1 MTAFLTTKAAFSVFS
16 SVRFLAIRLHPP
28 AFIGVG
34 SHSLKRC
41 TGVHMI
47 RSIMS
52 VARNAFPFLMLVL
65 LLSLLVPNTSFAQS
79 TIATGSIQGTIL
91 DSSGAVLPA
100 AKVSIRNKDTG
111 QSFNV
116 PTSSTGTYTSGAIV
130 PGTYSVHAEAPGFKT
145 VEETVEVRVGETAG
159 ANLVLPVGSGTTV
172 VQVEGQAATVN
183 TEQASIQG
191 VLSKEQI
198 ENLPVNGRNF
208 LDLAQLEPG
217 VQVQDG
223 GDFDPTKVGFSSI
236 SFGGRFGRTARIA
249 VDGVDVSDETVGTT
263 TENIPAGAI
272 QEFSV
277 SQSSLDLSNE
287 LTSSGAVNVITRSG
301 TNQFHGEGFA
311 LYRDSVFSAALP
323 APPPPAP
330 PLQSPYA
337 RNQDGGNIGGAIV
350 KDKLF
355 FFLDAEHINQN
366 LTAPVVPSEP
376 FSSFT
381 GNSSAPFRETDYDAR
396 VDWVFGKGV
405 RMFYRFSY
413 FDSRA
418 VSAGGLIGF
427 QPYEDKNYTRTHV
440 VGADFTSGGF
450 THSFR
455 FEYLKFINNLKD
467 VVLGSDLPFANF
479 PVSINIF
486 ASNFF
491 SGPNFLAPQ
500 QTYQTDRQI
509 KYDGSKVLGAHILRY
524 GVSYNRLRGGGLFSF
539 SAITAN
545 VSPIANAA
553 EVANAA
559 LLPGGAGDPL
569 NYPLDAVTLGNGN
582 RCDTEIPAFNAP
594 CSGTPPDNRLGLY
607 VGDTWKVKPNL
618 SITYGLRYVRD
629 TGRSDSDLPP
639 LPGVNDLLPGFG
651 NRVHQ
656 PNLNFA
662 PQLGIAW
669 DPKKDS
675 KTVIRAGIGMFY
687 ENAIWNNAEFDRP
700 ERLATGAFLAN
711 PSACFNGAG
720 AGVPFSPS
728 DTEFLGGN
736 SNAANFICSTPIG
749 TTIADT
755 NADNCNGLTAAVCVA
770 NFQTKYQAATA
781 AIGANAPNP
790 NYIPNLISSGSAIPL
805 GALAPNYRTPYSIQM
820 NAGVQRQLRP
830 GMVLSVD
837 YLRNVNLHYL
847 IGVDVNHSGDTRFF
861 DKNAALNAISATN
874 AQFGCGA
881 GTDSASINCA
891 LHSPMI
897 DPFTQLPGASIASYA
912 NNGLDSAADLGVG
925 SCQTALGVS
934 CAFPGTNPGV
944 GPAVFLQPIGRS
956 VYNAMD
962 VKLVDNVKDPFRGVK
977 YLNFQFAYALS
988 RFTNA
993 GAALTTSAGTSPAA
1007 ADQDFV
1013 NPAIDNRN
1021 PLGFSGP
1028 SSLDRTH
1035 QFSFG
1040 GYADLPLHFRLGTI
1054 FHFDSPLA
1062 STLAV
1067 PPVGIGPG
1075 EIFLTDF
1082 TGDGTVGDPLPGTRV
1097 GAFMRG
1103 ISPGGLNNV
1112 LNNYNS
1118 TVAGNLTPAGQAL
1131 VAAGLFTPQQ
1141 LGVGNSL
1148 CTNNPNGV
1156 SAGAACA
1163 VAPLVQLAPQGQVGL
1178 TWLRTFDTSLTWV
1191 GNVTVK
1197 DRAFSIEPSVSF
1209 YNLFNFANFN
1219 IPGNVLTG
1227 ILTGGPGSANGT
1239 TRADAT
1245 SVRVGVG
1252 TGVFSLG
1259 APRTIEFGLK
1269 LSF

>member
-1 MTAFLTTKAAFSVFS
+1 
-16 SVRFLAIRLHPP
+16 
-28 AFIGVG
+28 
-34 SHSLKRC
+34 
-41 TGVHMI
+41 MI
-47 RSIMS
+47 RRHTEKVHS
-52 VARNAFPFLMLVL
+52 FVL
-65 LLSLLVPNTSFAQS
+65 LLAIAMVVHAFTTSTAMGQS

-91 DSSGAVLPA
+91 DSSGAVIPS
-100 AKVSIRNKDTG
+100 AKVTIRNKDTG
-111 QSFNV
+111 QTFQV
-116 PTSSTGTYTSGAIV
+116 ATSSSGAYTSGAIV
-130 PGTYSVHAEAPGFKT
+130 PGNYSARAEAQGFKT
-145 VEETVEVRVGETAG
+145 VEQAVVVRVGETAG
-159 ANLVLPVGSGTTV
+159 ANLTLPVGSSSTV
-172 VQVEGQAATVN
+172 VEVEAQAVAVN
-183 TEQASIQG
+183 TEQASVQG
-191 VLSKEQI
+191 VLTKDQI

-223 GDFDPTKVGFSSI
+223 ADFDPTKVGFSSI
-236 SFGGRFGRTARIA
+236 SFGGRFGRTARIE

-263 TENIPAGAI
+263 TENIPASAI

-287 LTSSGAVNVITRSG
+287 LTSSGAVNVTTRSG
-301 TNQFHGEGFA
+301 TNDFHGEGFA
-311 LYRDSVFSAALP
+311 LFRSSAFSAALP

-330 PLQSPYA
+330 PLESPYA
-337 RNQDGGNIGGAIV
+337 RNQDGGNFGGAFI

-366 LTAPVVPSEP
+366 LTAPVVPSDP
-376 FSSFT
+376 FATFT
-381 GNSSAPFRETDYDAR
+381 GNTSAPFHETDYDAR
-396 VDWVFGKGV
+396 LDWILGKGV

-413 FDSRA
+413 FDSLA
-418 VSAGGLIGF
+418 VAAGGLIGF
-427 QPYEDKNYTRTHV
+427 QPYEDKNYTKTHV
-440 VGADFTSGGF
+440 VGADFTSSGF

-455 FEYLKFINNLKD
+455 FEYLKFINNLRD
-467 VVLGSDLPFANF
+467 IVAGSDLPFANF

-491 SGPNFLAPQ
+491 TGPNFLAPQ
-500 QTYQTDRQI
+500 QTFQTDRQI

-539 SAITAN
+539 SKITAN

-553 EVANAA
+553 EVANAGM
-559 LLPGGAGDPL
+559 LTGGAGNPL
-569 NYPLDAVTLGNGN
+569 NYPLDNVTLGNGN
-582 RCDTEIPAFNAP
+582 ECDTEIPAFNAP

-607 VGDTWKVKPNL
+607 VGDSWKVKPNL
-618 SITYGLRYVRD
+618 TVTYGLRYLRD
-629 TGRSDSDLPP
+629 SGRSDSDLPA
-639 LPGVNDLLPGFG
+639 LPGVNALLPGFG

-656 PNLNFA
+656 PNKNFA

-669 DPKKDS
+669 DPKRDS
-675 KTVIRAGIGMFY
+675 KTVIRAGIGLFY

-711 PSACFNGAG
+711 PSACFNGSG
-720 AGVPFSPS
+720 SGVPFPAGN
-728 DTEFLGGN
+728 TFLGG
-736 SNAANFICSTPIG
+736 SKATANDICSSLIG
-749 TTIADT
+749 ATIDAGGGT
-755 NADNCNGLTAAVCVA
+755 CAGLTAAVCVA
-770 NFQTKYQAATA
+770 NFQTAYQAATA
-781 AIGANAPNP
+781 TVGASAPNP
-790 NYIPNLISSGSAIPL
+790 NYIPNLIAAGSAIPL

-820 NAGVQRQLRP
+820 NAGIQRQLMP

-861 DKNAALNAISATN
+861 DKTAALNAISLTN
-874 AQFGCGA
+874 SQFGCGT
-881 GTDSASINCA
+881 GTDSGSINCA
-891 LHSPMI
+891 LHSPMV
-897 DPFTQLPGASIASYA
+897 DPFTGLPGASISSYA

-925 SCQTALGVS
+925 GCNVALGIP
-934 CAFPGTNPGV
+934 CAFSGV
-944 GPAVFLQPIGRS
+944 NSALGPAVFLQPIGRS

-1013 NPAIDNRN
+1013 NPAVDNRN

-1028 SSLDRTH
+1028 SALDRTH

-1040 GYADLPLHFRLGTI
+1040 GYADLPLHFRLGSI

-1062 STLAV
+1062 TALAV

-1075 EIFLTDF
+1075 EIYFTDF
-1082 TGDGTVGDPLPGTRV
+1082 TGDGTVGDLLPGTKF
-1097 GAFMRG
+1097 GSFMRG
-1103 ISPGGLNNV
+1103 VSPGSLNNL
-1112 LNNYNS
+1112 LNNYNN

-1131 VAAGLFTPQQ
+1131 VSSGLFTPQQ

-1148 CTNNPNGV
+1148 CLSNPNGV

-1163 VAPLVQLAPQGQVGL
+1163 VAPAVQLAPQGQVGL
-1178 TWLRTFDTSLTWV
+1178 TWLKTFDTSLAWTGRV
-1191 GNVTVK
+1191 NVK
-1197 DRAFSIEPSVSF
+1197 DRQIAIEPSVSF
-1209 YNLFNFANFN
+1209 YNLFNFSNFD

-1227 ILTGGPGSANGT
+1227 ILLGSPGSVNGT
-1239 TRADAT
+1239 TRPDAT